1 MATVGD
7 TGAPSTNTVYYDAL
21 LSTTLNAYAAGK
33 SMFDNIFKE
42 SAHLAYMRMTG
53 AVKKQDGGERIAV
66 PLMYGDNSTIKTHGG
81 YDVIDTT
88 PQDGV
93 TTAFFEWAEVAGSIS
108 ISRKEERQNSGESRL
123 INLLESKLK
132 QAEMTMREKLNN
144 DLLLGTVSGTTF
156 VPDSS
161 IGSGALGLLP
171 LGYFLRK
178 DNTTDPTTGGNVGN
192 IAGATQSWWRHR
204 TAVVNAGGIDT
215 GNSFTVNVSTY
226 AGLKAALRR
235 MYNYCSRG
243 SGGSPN
249 CVVFDQVSFETY
261 ENSLDTNI
269 RYTNTKMADMG
280 FDTIKLRGATCIWDE
295 VVPDVENGTAAITA
309 GTAFFINTNFYHLFI
324 DSQTDI
330 ITTPFV
336 EPENQTAKTAKI
348 LFMGN
353 AGVSNMRKHGVMY
366 GLSQTITS

>member
-42 SAHLAYMRMTG
+42 SAFLAYLRMTD

-66 PLMYGDNSTIKTHGG
+66 PFMYGDNSTIKTHGG

-93 TTAFFEWAEVAGSIS
+93 TTAFFE
-108 ISRKEERQNSGESRL
+108 R
-123 INLLESKLK
+123 
-132 QAEMTMREKLNN
+132 AEMTMREKLNN

-204 TAVVNAGGIDT
+204 TAVVNAVGIDT

-280 FDTIKLRGATCIWDE
+280 FDTIKLRCATCIWDE

-336 EPENQTAKTAKI
+336 EPEN
-348 LFMGN
+348 
-353 AGVSNMRKHGVMY
+353 H
-366 GLSQTITS
+366 